1 MDALIK
7 SLRPGKA
14 ASEVKSPDVAPETR
28 PAELDPAEF
37 LAAAVRADLPRPS
50 RAEAEQAVHVL
61 LSYIGEN
68 TGREGL
74 LDTPRRVVEAFDELY
89 QGYHQCPA
97 EVLDRTFGETAGYDD
112 FVLIRDIEFTSQCEH
127 HMMPFYGRA
136 HIAYTPVERVVGLS
150 KLARLTDIFARRL
163 QTQEHLTAQIAAAID
178 EVSKTPRRG
187 RADRGGAYLHVGARR
202 RQAWRDDVHQPLHR
216 HVPRQSGGAAAFP
229 VPGARTEP
237 VTSPNFL
244 ARLSCP
250 HLQRPTSAKRGWPS
264 SPNSTRPGLVTCV
277 ATDAATGDVLMVAHM
292 NDEALRKTI
301 ESGEAWYFSRSRNA
315 LWRKGE
321 TSGHTQRVVEMRLDC
336 DQDAIWIRV
345 EQNGAACH
353 TGRHSCFYRK
363 IDAADG
369 DTRLSFVDADRQ
381 FDPTKVY
388 RK

>member
-68 TGREGL
+68 TDREGL

-178 EVSKTPRRG
+178 EVLKPRGVAVLIEAEHTCMSVRG
-187 RADRGGAYLHVGARR
+187 VAKHGAMTFTSRFTGMFRDNPAEQQRFLSLVRG
-202 RQAWRDDVHQPLHR
+202 
-216 HVPRQSGGAAAFP
+216 
-229 VPGARTEP
+229 PGR
-237 VTSPNFL
+237 
-244 ARLSCP
+244 
-250 HLQRPTSAKRGWPS
+250 
-264 SPNSTRPGLVTCV
+264 
-277 ATDAATGDVLMVAHM
+277 
-292 NDEALRKTI
+292 
-301 ESGEAWYFSRSRNA
+301 
-315 LWRKGE
+315 
-321 TSGHTQRVVEMRLDC
+321 
-336 DQDAIWIRV
+336 
-345 EQNGAACH
+345 
-353 TGRHSCFYRK
+353 
-363 IDAADG
+363 
-369 DTRLSFVDADRQ
+369 
-381 FDPTKVY
+381 
-388 RK
+388 